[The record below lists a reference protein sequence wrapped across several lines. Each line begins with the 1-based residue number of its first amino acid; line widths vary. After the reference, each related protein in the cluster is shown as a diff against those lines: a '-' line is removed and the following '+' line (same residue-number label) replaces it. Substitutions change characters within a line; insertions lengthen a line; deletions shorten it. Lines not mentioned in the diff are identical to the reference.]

1 MLRQSISAVILV
13 LFALLLPSLAGAQQA
28 GADPATFLPRG
39 TMVLKTETAEVT
51 GDGRD
56 DVVALYA
63 YRAPS
68 ANVSRGG
75 VLILRATDAGVEPVH
90 LFGQPPD
97 RARGEPTLDPN
108 GSADLTLQDLTG
120 DGRAEIVLTAT
131 SRFQGPTPRTSLWV
145 FGAGLVPVP
154 PDDDLGLPAP
164 TWAGTGF
171 KLEAFLEG
179 NTVTVLSPQ
188 AGSPSPASA
197 LRREITEQ
205 RLGGPAPAVTVSE
218 TFYWRN
224 DGFRLGARSLSLPD
238 PTAIIASSPEAAVL
252 SFYQA
257 VGRGDLQ
264 TATGL
269 LGDELRASR
278 SAPATNNP
286 SAPSTEM
293 RIEELRLAHDYLT
306 GRDGPDDD
314 REVYVRVSLADPRT
328 EPPAAPNPQATTS
341 PQGRQTDAGIWRVR
355 KEGDQ
360 WRLIAGTLH
369 QTADL
374 VTISD
379 ALPPGVTPIQ
389 TDGGDLRGR
398 GIEDLAVLLTE
409 PGRFANVQPF
419 VLFGTAAGGF
429 EPGVPLAS
437 YLGTD
442 PYGEPIG
449 DIGGPAGSIAV
460 DDVNRDGTLEVT
472 FSGIVGAHSAVLWV
486 LRWDGSTLA
495 PLFAEASNS
504 PTVGLE
510 DLDADGVAEVV
521 LGQSGYCGGYAS
533 SPRLTFAFRW
543 EDGAYRSAS
552 WRYASL
558 AEGIEE
564 FAGDLLSNP
573 HGAPDDARVCVEH
586 MLATAH
592 AFGGR
597 GQEARTAYR
606 AYAEH
611 RQQLSEDAR
620 RFVRPSYLA
629 APYVEADLR
638 AVLAAIQ
645 AGQISGWGPAEL
657 AILHDLLGD
666 ALTEQANGYR
676 SIADSLADRG
686 KEDLAREARR
696 KSSEAR
702 QAATTAYEAAL
713 ALDPADPEARRAL
726 GQ

>member
-1 MLRQSISAVILV
+1 MPRQTISAAILV
-13 LFALLLPSLAGAQQA
+13 LFALLMPRTAAAQA
-28 GADPATFLPRG
+28 TGADPASFLPRG
-39 TMVLKTETAEVT
+39 ATILTSETADVT

-68 ANVSRGG
+68 ATVARGG
-75 VLILRATDAGVEPVH
+75 LLVLRGTDTGVEPVH

-108 GSADLTLQDLTG
+108 GTADLTLQDLTG
-120 DGRAEIVLTAT
+120 DGRSEIVLTT
-131 SRFQGPTPRTSLWV
+131 TNRFQGPTPRTSFWA
-145 FGAGLVPVP
+145 FGVGMVPVP
-154 PDDDLGLPAP
+154 PDDDLGPPAP

-179 NTVTVLSPQ
+179 NAVSVLTPEP
-188 AGSPSPASA
+188 GSPSPASA
-197 LRREITEQ
+197 LRRQTVEQ

-224 DGFRLGARSLSLPD
+224 DGFRLGARALSLPD
-238 PTAIIASSPEAAVL
+238 PSAIVASSPEAAVL

-264 TATGL
+264 AATGL

-278 SAPATNNP
+278 SSTATSSP
-286 SAPSTEM
+286 SAPSTET
-293 RIEELRLAHDYLT
+293 RVEELRLAHDYLT
-306 GRDGPDDD
+306 GRDAPDADQ
-314 REVYVRVSLADPRT
+314 EVYVRVSLADPRT
-328 EPPAAPNPQATTS
+328 APPPAPNPQATTP

-374 VTISD
+374 VAISD

-409 PGRFANVQPF
+409 PGRFANVQPY
-419 VLFGTAAGGF
+419 VLFGTAGGGF
-429 EPGVPLAS
+429 EPGVPVAS

-442 PYGEPIG
+442 AYGEPVG
-449 DIGGPAGSIAV
+449 DVGGPAGSIAV
-460 DDVNRDGTLEVT
+460 DDVNRDGTPEVT

-486 LRWDGSTLA
+486 LRWDGATLA

-510 DLDADGVAEVV
+510 DLDGDGVAEVV

-564 FAGDLLSNP
+564 FVGDLLANP
-573 HGAPDDARVCVEH
+573 HGGPDDARVCVEH
-586 MLATAH
+586 LLATAH
-592 AFGGR
+592 AFGGKAE
-597 GQEARTAYR
+597 EARTVYR

-611 RQQLSEDAR
+611 RQRLSEDAR

-645 AGQISGWGPAEL
+645 ADQISGWGPAEL
-657 AILHDLLGD
+657 AVLHDLLGD
-666 ALTEQANGYR
+666 ALSEQA
-676 SIADSLADRG
+676 SAFHSVAESLAGRG
-686 KEDLAREARR
+686 KGEQAGEARR

-702 QAATTAYEAAL
+702 QAATREYEAAL
-713 ALDPADPEARRAL
+713 ALDPTDPEARRAL